1 MSRSTDR
8 AVWNRDLRG
17 FAVSDARRRVGVW
30 EFDGG
35 FGACVGRWRWG
46 RGRGGP
52 LLARRIRCVRRYEID
67 PRAAGCIRAR
77 DGHLWWSAAYGARRS
92 LGLWGSDNGF
102 GADVD
107 RRRQG
112 RGRSSALLDGGFGT
126 CPGQR
131 CRDWW
136 RSGALLGD
144 TRHEA
149 YGAPQE
155 GRVEAFSVN
164 TIAKKGIFYKALR
177 GKNIFQAFCREMLCG
192 CRDGGRNVGRSR
204 CGGG

>member
-1 MSRSTDR
+1 M
-8 AVWNRDLRG
+8 
-17 FAVSDARRRVGVW
+17 SDARRRVGVW

-52 LLARRIRCVRRYEID
+52 LLAGRIRCVRGYEID
-67 PRAAGCIRAR
+67 PRAAGCVGAR
-77 DGHLWWSAAYGARRS
+77 DGHLWWSAASGARRS

-192 CRDGGRNVGRSR
+192 CRDGGRNVSRSR
-204 CGGG
+204 CSRG